1 MRSFE
6 MDFDFDFEEGV
17 GCRRTKGFRG
27 GDDCHTLSGMHK
39 SRIYSVEIEYSQERI
54 FTSERETRVQ
64 AHCKRVQAE
73 LKTIRR
79 R

>member
-27 GDDCHTLSGMHK
+27 GDDYLALVIGGKQVFTL
-39 SRIYSVEIEYSQERI
+39 
-54 FTSERETRVQ
+54 EREARVQ
-64 AHCKRVQAE
+64 AHCKRIQIG
-73 LKTIRR
+73 LKNQRKLR
-79 R
+79 KG